1 MYITSHYNCLCR
13 PPYVQI
19 TPTSTSEM
27 KERRMV
33 RSLPG
38 LPEASC
44 SGKPPTILDI
54 EGGIKDEKKGL
65 GTRTLEHLSLRIS
78 SWGNKIQRVLRHF
91 PVILLFSLMMSSL
104 YPKEALTLYIG
115 FLIFIVVTIYRRQL
129 IGTPR

>member
-1 MYITSHYNCLCR
+1 MYITSHCNCLCR

-38 LPEASC
+38 LSEASC

-54 EGGIKDEKKGL
+54 ERGIKEEKKGL
-65 GTRTLEHLSLRIS
+65 GTRTLEQLS
-78 SWGNKIQRVLRHF
+78 KIQRVLRHF

>member
-1 MYITSHYNCLCR
+1 
-13 PPYVQI
+13 
-19 TPTSTSEM
+19 
-27 KERRMV
+27 MV

-54 EGGIKDEKKGL
+54 ERGIKEEKKGL
-65 GTRTLEHLSLRIS
+65 GTRTLEHLSL
-78 SWGNKIQRVLRHF
+78 IQRVLRHF

-115 FLIFIVVTIYRRQL
+115 FLFFIIVTIYRIQL
-129 IGTPR
+129 ISTLK